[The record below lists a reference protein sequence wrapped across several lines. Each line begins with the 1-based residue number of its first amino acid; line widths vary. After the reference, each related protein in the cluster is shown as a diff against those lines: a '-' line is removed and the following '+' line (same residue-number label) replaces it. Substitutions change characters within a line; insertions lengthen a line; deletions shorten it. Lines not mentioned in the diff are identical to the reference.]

1 MEQKPTD
8 DSINDTIIRMED
20 LFQKQIDEN
29 APLADRMRPRTLD
42 EFIGQKHIVGEGKLL
57 RRAILTDRLQSSIF
71 FGPPGTGK
79 TTLAAIVANA
89 TGGAFVKLNAVTA
102 GVKELRAIVDEAE
115 QRLRLYHQPTYLL
128 LDECH
133 RWNKTQSDSLL
144 PALEKGVIR
153 FIGST
158 TENPMIAMTSAIV
171 SRCRVFQFYPLTNE
185 DVEQAILH
193 ALKDEE
199 RGFGKLPVVLE
210 EEALHT
216 ISAIANGDCRNA
228 LNALELA
235 VLTTSENETG
245 DIRITREIAAESS
258 QKKVIKCDE
267 QLFYDMLSAFCKSL
281 RGGDSD
287 AAIAWFTRLLYAG
300 VDPRIIA
307 RRLIAHASED
317 VGLANPQAMVQAVA
331 AADAL
336 EHVGLPEA
344 RLSLTQAII
353 FICESPK
360 SNSVVTALM
369 AASADAETSFDEPV
383 PIYLRDT
390 SFAGAAKL
398 GHGKGYLYPH
408 DFPGHWVKQ
417 DYMPPALKGR
427 RYYTPSDQGQEAKI
441 LENHQRRDKLR
452 NGEPPDKTDE

>member
-1 MEQKPTD
+1 
-8 DSINDTIIRMED
+8 MED
-20 LFQKQIDEN
+20 LFQQHIEDN

-42 EFIGQKHIVGEGKLL
+42 EFVGQKHIVGEGKLL

-79 TTLAAIVANA
+79 TTLATIVANA

-102 GVKELRAIVDEAE
+102 GVKELRAIVEEA
-115 QRLRLYHQPTYLL
+115 QNRLRLYRQPTYLL

-133 RWNKTQSDSLL
+133 RWSKTQSDSLL
-144 PALEKGVIR
+144 PALEKGLIR

-158 TENPMIAMTSAIV
+158 TENPMISMTSAIV
-171 SRCRVFQFYPLTNE
+171 SRCRVFQFYPLSSE
-185 DVEQAILH
+185 DVEQAVLH

-199 RGFGKLPVVLE
+199 RGFGKMNVVLE
-210 EEALHT
+210 DEALHT

-235 VLTTSENETG
+235 VLTTEQDETG
-245 DIRITREIAAESS
+245 VVRITPEIAAESS
-258 QKKVIKCDE
+258 QRKVIKCDE

-287 AAIAWFTRLLYAG
+287 AALAWFSRLLYAG

-336 EHVGLPEA
+336 EHIGLPEA
-344 RLSLTQAII
+344 RLSLVQAIL

-360 SNSVVTALM
+360 SNSVVAAL
-369 AASADAETSFDEPV
+369 AAATADAEESFDEPV
-383 PIYLRDT
+383 PVYLRDT
-390 SFAGAAKL
+390 SYSGASKL

-417 DYMPPALKGR
+417 EYMPPSLKGR
-427 RYYTPSDQGQEAKI
+427 RYYIPSDQGQEAKI
-441 LENHQRRDKLR
+441 KENHEKRELLR
-452 NGEPPDKTDE
+452 GGAKPPSDDEPRE

>member
-1 MEQKPTD
+1 
-8 DSINDTIIRMED
+8 MED
-20 LFQKQIDEN
+20 LFQNHIEEN

-42 EFIGQKHIVGEGKLL
+42 EFVGQKHIVGEGKLL

-102 GVKELRAIVDEAE
+102 GVKELRAIVEEAAN
-115 QRLRLYHQPTYLL
+115 RLKLYRQPTYLL

-133 RWNKTQSDSLL
+133 RWNKAQSDSLL

-158 TENPMIAMTSAIV
+158 TENPMISMTSAIV
-171 SRCRVFQFYPLTNE
+171 SRCRVFQFYPLTSE
-185 DVEQAILH
+185 DVEQAVL
-193 ALKDEE
+193 AAVKDEE
-199 RGFGKLPVVLE
+199 RGFGKLNVVLE
-210 EEALHT
+210 DDALHT

-235 VLTTSENETG
+235 VLTTQADEAGE
-245 DIRITREIAAESS
+245 IRITREIAAESS
-258 QKKVIKCDE
+258 QRKVIKCDE

-317 VGLANPQAMVQAVA
+317 IGLANPQAMVQAVA

-336 EHVGLPEA
+336 EHIGLPEA
-344 RLSLTQAII
+344 RLPLIQAII
-353 FICESPK
+353 FLCESPK
-360 SNSVVTALM
+360 SNSVVMALTA
-369 AASADAETSFDEPV
+369 AAADAEESFDEPV
-383 PIYLRDT
+383 PVYLRDT
-390 SFAGAAKL
+390 SYSGAGKL

-417 DYMPPALKGR
+417 DYMPPSLKGR
-427 RYYTPSDQGQEAKI
+427 RYYLPSDQGQEAKI
-441 LENHQRRDKLR
+441 RENHEKRDLLR
-452 NGEPPDKTDE
+452 GNAPSSDEKTEE

>member
-1 MEQKPTD
+1 
-8 DSINDTIIRMED
+8 MED
-20 LFQKQIDEN
+20 LFQNQIEES

-42 EFIGQKHIVGEGKLL
+42 EFIGQTHIVGEGKLL

-115 QRLRLYHQPTYLL
+115 QRLRLYRQPTYLL

-133 RWNKTQSDSLL
+133 RWSKTQSDSLL
-144 PALEKGVIR
+144 PALEKGIIR

-171 SRCRVFQFYPLTNE
+171 SRCRVFQFYPLTSE
-185 DVEQAILH
+185 DVEQAVL
-193 ALKDEE
+193 AAVNDGE

-235 VLTTSENETG
+235 VLTTERNKAGE
-245 DIRITREIAAESS
+245 IRITREIAAESS
-258 QKKVIKCDE
+258 QKKVIKLDE

-344 RLSLTQAII
+344 RLSLTQAIL

-360 SNSVVTALM
+360 SNSVVMALA

-383 PIYLRDT
+383 PVYLRDT
-390 SFAGAAKL
+390 SFAGAGKL

-417 DYMPPALKGR
+417 DYMPPSLKGR
-427 RYYTPSDQGQEAKI
+427 RYYIPSDQGQEAKI
-441 LENHQRRDKLR
+441 LENHQRREKLR
-452 NGEPPDKTDE
+452 NGEPLPKDKSEE

>member
-1 MEQKPTD
+1 
-8 DSINDTIIRMED
+8 MED
-20 LFQKQIDEN
+20 LFQNQIEEN

-89 TGGAFVKLNAVTA
+89 TGGAFEKLNAVTA
-102 GVKELRAIVDEAE
+102 GVKELRAIVEAAE
-115 QRLRLYHQPTYLL
+115 NRLRLYRQPTYLL

-144 PALEKGVIR
+144 PALEKGIIR

-185 DVEQAILH
+185 DVEQAVMAAVH
-193 ALKDEE
+193 DEA

-235 VLTTSENETG
+235 VLTTEKDEAG
-245 DIRITREIAAESS
+245 EIRITREIAAESS

-281 RGGDSD
+281 RGGDSN

-336 EHVGLPEA
+336 EHIGLPEA

-360 SNSVVTALM
+360 SNSVVMALSS
-369 AASADAETSFDEPV
+369 AAADAETSFDEPV
-383 PIYLRDT
+383 PVYLRDT

-417 DYMPPALKGR
+417 DYMPPSIKSR
-427 RYYTPSDQGQEAKI
+427 RYYIPSDQGQEAKI
-441 LENHQRRDKLR
+441 KENHDRRDKLR
-452 NGEPPDKTDE
+452 NGEPLSQETTEDKRD

>member
-1 MEQKPTD
+1 
-8 DSINDTIIRMED
+8 MED
-20 LFQKQIDEN
+20 LFQKQIEEN

-102 GVKELRAIVDEAE
+102 GVKELRAIVEEAQ
-115 QRLRLYHQPTYLL
+115 QRLRLYRQPTYLL

-144 PALEKGVIR
+144 PALEKGIIR

-171 SRCRVFQFYPLTNE
+171 SRCRVFQFYPLSSE
-185 DVEQAILH
+185 DVEEAVLH
-193 ALKDEE
+193 AVTDEE

-235 VLTTSENETG
+235 VLTTERNSAGE
-245 DIRITREIAAESS
+245 IRITREIAAESS

-287 AAIAWFTRLLYAG
+287 AALAWFARLLYAG

-336 EHVGLPEA
+336 EHIGLPEA
-344 RLSLTQAII
+344 RLSLTQAIL

-360 SNSVVTALM
+360 SNSVVVALTG
-369 AASADAETSFDEPV
+369 AAADAETSFDEPV
-383 PIYLRDT
+383 PVYLRDT
-390 SFAGAAKL
+390 SFAGAGKL

-417 DYMPPALKGR
+417 EYMPPSLKGR
-427 RYYTPSDQGQEAKI
+427 RYYVPSDQGQEAKI
-441 LENHQRRDKLR
+441 LENHQRREKLR
-452 NGEPPDKTDE
+452 NGESPAQD

>member
-1 MEQKPTD
+1 
-8 DSINDTIIRMED
+8 MED
-20 LFQKQIDEN
+20 LFQQHIEDN

-42 EFIGQKHIVGEGKLL
+42 EFVGQKHIVGEGKLL

-79 TTLAAIVANA
+79 TTLATIVANA

-102 GVKELRAIVDEAE
+102 GVKELRAIVEEA
-115 QRLRLYHQPTYLL
+115 QNRLRLYRQPTYLL

-133 RWNKTQSDSLL
+133 RWSKTQSDSLL
-144 PALEKGVIR
+144 PALEKGLIR

-158 TENPMIAMTSAIV
+158 TENPMISMTSAIV
-171 SRCRVFQFYPLTNE
+171 SRCRVFQFYPLSSE
-185 DVEQAILH
+185 DVEQAVQN

-199 RGFGKLPVVLE
+199 RGFGKMNVVLE
-210 EEALHT
+210 DEALHT

-235 VLTTSENETG
+235 VLTTEQDETG
-245 DIRITREIAAESS
+245 VVRITPEIAAESS
-258 QKKVIKCDE
+258 QRKVIKCDE

-287 AAIAWFTRLLYAG
+287 AALAWFSRLLYAG
-300 VDPRIIA
+300 VEPRIIA

-336 EHVGLPEA
+336 EHIGLPEA
-344 RLSLTQAII
+344 RLSLVQAIL

-360 SNSVVTALM
+360 SNSVVTAL
-369 AASADAETSFDEPV
+369 AAATADAEESFDEPV
-383 PIYLRDT
+383 PVYLRDT
-390 SFAGAAKL
+390 SYSGASKL

-408 DFPGHWVKQ
+408 DFPGHWVRQ
-417 DYMPPALKGR
+417 EYMPPSLKGR
-427 RYYTPSDQGQEAKI
+427 RYYIPSDQGQEAKI
-441 LENHQRRDKLR
+441 KENHEKRELLR
-452 NGEPPDKTDE
+452 GGGSPPSGDEPRE

>member
-1 MEQKPTD
+1 
-8 DSINDTIIRMED
+8 MED
-20 LFQKQIDEN
+20 LFQKQIEEN

-42 EFIGQKHIVGEGKLL
+42 EFVGQQHIVGEGKLL

-79 TTLAAIVANA
+79 TTLGAIVANA

-102 GVKELRAIVDEAE
+102 GVKELRAIVEEAE
-115 QRLRLYHQPTYLL
+115 NRLKLYRQPTYLL

-144 PALEKGVIR
+144 PALEKGTIR

-158 TENPMIAMTSAIV
+158 TENPMISMTSAIV
-171 SRCRVFQFYPLTNE
+171 SRCRVFQFYPLTSE
-185 DVEQAILH
+185 DVEQAVLR
-193 ALKDEE
+193 ALADAE
-199 RGFGKLPVVLE
+199 RGFGKLDVTLDD
-210 EEALHT
+210 EALHT

-235 VLTTSENETG
+235 VLTTPPDEAGS
-245 DIRITREIAAESS
+245 IHITREIAAESS

-287 AAIAWFTRLLYAG
+287 AALAWFARLLYAG

-331 AADAL
+331 AAEAL
-336 EHVGLPEA
+336 EHIGLPEA
-344 RLSLTQAII
+344 RLSLTQAIL

-360 SNSVVTALM
+360 SNSVVTSM
-369 AASADAETSFDEPV
+369 GAAFADAESSFDEPV

-390 SFAGAAKL
+390 SYSGASRL

-408 DFPGHWVKQ
+408 DYPGHWVKQ
-417 DYMPPALKGR
+417 DYMPPSLKGK
-427 RYYTPSDQGQEAKI
+427 RYYEPSDQGQEARIK
-441 LENHQRRDKLR
+441 ENHEKREKLR
-452 NGEPPDKTDE
+452 NGEE